1 MMTTAAQTAQT
12 MNNVALQAPT
22 LPFDVDAVRRDF
34 PILGRA
40 VRDRALVYLDNA
52 ATTQKPRAV
61 IDAMARYYEED
72 NSNIHRGVHFLSQQA
87 TFAYER
93 ARGRVA
99 TFVNAPESV
108 EIVFCRGTTE
118 AINLVAHSYAR
129 PRVSEGDEI
138 LVTHMEHHSN
148 IVPWQMLCQT
158 TGAKLVVAPITDEGE
173 LDLAGLAD
181 KLSPRTRLVA
191 VTHASNVLGTINPI
205 RRICDLAHEFDVPVL
220 VDGAQGA
227 PHLAIDVQALGCD
240 FYTLS
245 GHKLF
250 APTGIGALW
259 GRRELLEAMSPYEG
273 GGSMIQSVTFESTT
287 FAELPNKFEAGTP
300 NIAGAIGLAAVVD
313 YLNGLGMERIAAY
326 EEELLAYATERLLSI
341 DGLRLFGTAADKVA
355 VLSFALEFAHPHDI
369 GTILDTEG
377 VALRTGHHC
386 AQPLMQRFDV
396 PAMARASFAFYNTR
410 HEVDI
415 LVSALGK
422 VKEIL
427 S

>member
-1 MMTTAAQTAQT
+1 MTTAPAQAVLDIAVQ
-12 MNNVALQAPT
+12 ALAV
-22 LPFDVDAVRRDF
+22 PFDVDSVRRDF

-61 IDAMARYYEED
+61 IDAMARYYYEE
-72 NSNIHRGVHFLSQQA
+72 NSNIHRGVHLLSQQA

-93 ARGRVA
+93 ARGRIA
-99 TFVNAPESV
+99 TFVNATESA

-118 AINLVAHSYAR
+118 AVNLVAHGYAR
-129 PRVSEGDEI
+129 DRIQPGDEI

-148 IVPWQMLCQT
+148 IVPWQMLCQQ
-158 TGAKLVVAPITDEGE
+158 TGATLTVAPITDEGE
-173 LDLAGLAD
+173 LDLAAFAD

-205 RRICDLAHEFDVPVL
+205 RSLCDLAHEMDIPVF

-227 PHLAIDVQALGCD
+227 PHLAVDVQALGCD
-240 FYTLS
+240 FYALS

-300 NIAGAIGLAAVVD
+300 NIAGAIGLAAAVD
-313 YLNGLGMERIAAY
+313 YLNSLGMARIAAY
-326 EEELLAYATERLLSI
+326 EDELLGYATERLLSI
-341 DGLRLFGTAADKVA
+341 DGLRLFGTATDKVA
-355 VLSFALEFAHPHDI
+355 VLAFALEAAHPHDI

-386 AQPLMQRFDV
+386 AQPLMQRYGV

-410 HEVDI
+410 HEVDV

-427 S
+427 G

>member
-1 MMTTAAQTAQT
+1 MTAAPTALRDASLET
-12 MNNVALQAPT
+12 PAP
-22 LPFDVDAVRRDF
+22 PFDVDAVRRDF

-52 ATTQKPRAV
+52 ATAQKPRSV
-61 IDAMARYYEED
+61 IEAMERYYEEE

-93 ARGRVA
+93 ARGRIA
-99 TFVNAPESV
+99 QFLNAPESV

-118 AINLVAHSYAR
+118 AVNLVAHSYAR
-129 PRVSEGDEI
+129 PRVGAGDEI

-148 IVPWQMLCQT
+148 IVPWQMLCES
-158 TGAKLVVAPITDEGE
+158 TGATLTVASVTDEGE
-173 LDLAGLAD
+173 LDLADFAD

-191 VTHASNVLGTINPI
+191 VAHASNVLGTINPI
-205 RRICDLAHEFDVPVL
+205 RRICDLAHEFDIPVL

-227 PHLAIDVQALGCD
+227 PHLAVDVQALGCD

-259 GRRELLEAMSPYEG
+259 GRRELLEEMAPYEG

-300 NIAGAIGLAAVVD
+300 NIAGAIGLAAAVD
-313 YLNGLGMERIAAY
+313 YLNGLGMAQISAY
-326 EEELLAYATERLLSI
+326 EEELLAYATDRLLSV
-341 DGLRLFGTAADKVA
+341 DGLRLFGTAPEKVA
-355 VLSFALEFAHPHDI
+355 VLAFALEAAHPHDI
-369 GTILDTEG
+369 GTILDIEG

-386 AQPLMQRFDV
+386 AQPLMQRYGV

-410 HEVDI
+410 HEVDV
-415 LVSALGK
+415 LVTALDK
-422 VKEIL
+422 VKQVL
-427 S
+427 G

>member
-1 MMTTAAQTAQT
+1 MTTASQAVRPSGVAQA
-12 MNNVALQAPT
+12 
-22 LPFDVDAVRRDF
+22 FDVDSVRRDF
-34 PILGRA
+34 PILRRA

-61 IDAMARYYEED
+61 IEAMERYYEED

-99 TFVNAPESV
+99 KFINGRESA

-118 AINLVAHSYAR
+118 AVNLVARSYAR
-129 PRVSEGDEI
+129 PKIGRGDEI
-138 LVTHMEHHSN
+138 LITHMEHHSN
-148 IVPWQMLCQT
+148 IVPWQMLCQE
-158 TGAKLVVAPITDEGE
+158 TGASLVVAPITDEGE
-173 LDLAGLAD
+173 IDLAAFAD
-181 KLSPRTRLVA
+181 KLSARTCLVA

-205 RRICDLAHEFDVPVL
+205 RRICDLAHEFDVPVF

-227 PHLAIDVQALGCD
+227 PHLVVDVQALGCD
-240 FYTLS
+240 FYALS

-259 GRRELLEAMSPYEG
+259 GRRELLEEMAPYEG

-287 FAELPNKFEAGTP
+287 YAELPNKFEAGTP
-300 NIAGAIGLAAVVD
+300 NIAGAIGLAAAVD
-313 YLNGLGMERIAAY
+313 YLNGLGMAQIAAY
-326 EEELLAYATERLLSI
+326 EDELLDYATSQLLSV

-355 VLSFALEFAHPHDI
+355 VLAFALEAAHPHDI

-377 VALRTGHHC
+377 VAVRTGHHC
-386 AQPLMQRFDV
+386 AQPLMQRYGV

-410 HEVDI
+410 HEVDV
-415 LVSALGK
+415 LVSALNK

-427 S
+427 G

>member
-1 MMTTAAQTAQT
+1 VTAAPHPVYDVAPQTPA
-12 MNNVALQAPT
+12 V
-22 LPFDVDAVRRDF
+22 PFDVDSVRRDF

-52 ATTQKPRAV
+52 ATTQKPRFVLDAV
-61 IDAMARYYEED
+61 DRYYEEE
-72 NSNIHRGVHFLSQQA
+72 NSNIHRGVHLLSQQA

-93 ARGRVA
+93 ARGRIA
-99 TFVNAPESV
+99 KFVNAAESA

-118 AINLVAHSYAR
+118 AVNLVAHGYGR
-129 PRVSEGDEI
+129 PRVSAGDEI

-148 IVPWQMLCQT
+148 IVPWQMLCQA
-158 TGAKLVVAPITDEGE
+158 TGATLTVAPITDEGE
-173 LDLAGLAD
+173 LDLAGFAD
-181 KLSPRTRLVA
+181 KLSSRTRLVA
-191 VTHASNVLGTINPI
+191 VTHASNVLGTVNPI
-205 RRICDLAHEFDVPVL
+205 RRLCDLAHEFDIPVL

-227 PHLAIDVQALGCD
+227 PHLAVDVQALGCD
-240 FYTLS
+240 FYAFS

-273 GGSMIQSVTFESTT
+273 GGSMIQSVTFEATT

-300 NIAGAIGLAAVVD
+300 NIAGAIGLAAAVD

-326 EEELLAYATERLLSI
+326 EEELLIYATERLLAV
-341 DGLRLFGTAADKVA
+341 DGLRLFGTAAEKVA
-355 VLSFALEFAHPHDI
+355 VLAFALEDAHPHDI

-386 AQPLMQRFDV
+386 AQPLMQRFGV

-410 HEVDI
+410 HEIDV
-415 LVSALGK
+415 LVSSLAK

-427 S
+427 G

>member
-1 MMTTAAQTAQT
+1 LRDASLETP
-12 MNNVALQAPT
+12 AP
-22 LPFDVDAVRRDF
+22 PFDVDAVRRDF

-52 ATTQKPRAV
+52 ATAQKPRSV
-61 IDAMARYYEED
+61 IEAMERYYEEE

-93 ARGRVA
+93 ARGRIA
-99 TFVNAPESV
+99 QFLNAPESV

-118 AINLVAHSYAR
+118 AVNLVAHSYAR
-129 PRVSEGDEI
+129 PRVGAGDEI

-148 IVPWQMLCQT
+148 IVPWQMLCES
-158 TGAKLVVAPITDEGE
+158 TGATLTVASVTDEGE
-173 LDLAGLAD
+173 LDLADFAD

-205 RRICDLAHEFDVPVL
+205 RRICDLAHEFDIPVL

-227 PHLAIDVQALGCD
+227 PHLAVDVQALGCD

-259 GRRELLEAMSPYEG
+259 GRRELLEEMAPYEG

-300 NIAGAIGLAAVVD
+300 NIAGAIGLAAAVD
-313 YLNGLGMERIAAY
+313 YLNGLGMAQISAY
-326 EEELLAYATERLLSI
+326 EEELLAYATDRLLSV
-341 DGLRLFGTAADKVA
+341 DGLRLFGTAPEKVA
-355 VLSFALEFAHPHDI
+355 VLAFALEAAHPHDI
-369 GTILDTEG
+369 GTILDIEG

-386 AQPLMQRFDV
+386 AQPLMQRYGV

-410 HEVDI
+410 HEVDV
-415 LVSALGK
+415 LVTALDK
-422 VKEIL
+422 VKQVL
-427 S
+427 G

>member
-1 MMTTAAQTAQT
+1 MRDASLETP
-12 MNNVALQAPT
+12 AP
-22 LPFDVDAVRRDF
+22 PFDVDAVRRDF

-52 ATTQKPRAV
+52 ATAQKPRSV
-61 IDAMARYYEED
+61 IEAMERYYEEE

-93 ARGRVA
+93 ARGRIA
-99 TFVNAPESV
+99 QFLNAPESV

-118 AINLVAHSYAR
+118 AVNLVAHSYAR
-129 PRVSEGDEI
+129 PRVGAGDEI

-148 IVPWQMLCQT
+148 IVPWQMLCES
-158 TGAKLVVAPITDEGE
+158 TGATLTVASVTDEGE
-173 LDLAGLAD
+173 LDLADFAD

-205 RRICDLAHEFDVPVL
+205 RRICDLAHEFDIPVL

-227 PHLAIDVQALGCD
+227 PHLAVDVQALGCD

-259 GRRELLEAMSPYEG
+259 GRRELLEEMAPYEG

-300 NIAGAIGLAAVVD
+300 NIAGAIGLAAAVD
-313 YLNGLGMERIAAY
+313 YLNGLGMAQISAY
-326 EEELLAYATERLLSI
+326 EEELLAYATDRLLSV
-341 DGLRLFGTAADKVA
+341 DGLRLFGTAPEKVA
-355 VLSFALEFAHPHDI
+355 VLAFALEAAHPHDI
-369 GTILDTEG
+369 GTILDIEG

-386 AQPLMQRFDV
+386 AQPLMQRYGV

-410 HEVDI
+410 HEVDV
-415 LVSALGK
+415 LVTALDK
-422 VKEIL
+422 VKQVL
-427 S
+427 G

>member
-1 MMTTAAQTAQT
+1 MSQAQAA
-12 MNNVALQAPT
+12 
-22 LPFDVDAVRRDF
+22 PFDVDSVRSDF

-52 ATTQKPRAV
+52 ATTQKPRSV
-61 IDAMARYYEED
+61 IDAMDRYYEEE
-72 NSNIHRGVHFLSQQA
+72 NANIHRGVHLLSQQA

-93 ARGRVA
+93 ARGRIA
-99 TFVNAPESV
+99 KFVNAVESA

-118 AINLVAHSYAR
+118 AVNLVAHGYAR
-129 PRVSEGDEI
+129 PRVQAGDEI

-148 IVPWQMLCQT
+148 IVPWQMLCQA
-158 TGAKLVVAPITDEGE
+158 TGAKLTVAPVTDAGA
-173 LDLAGLAD
+173 LDLAGFAD
-181 KLSPRTRLVA
+181 RLSPRTRLVA

-205 RRICDLAHEFDVPVL
+205 RQLCDLAHECGIPVF

-227 PHLAIDVQALGCD
+227 PHLGVDVQALGCD
-240 FYTLS
+240 FYAFS

-273 GGSMIQSVTFESTT
+273 GGSMIQSVTFEATT

-300 NIAGAIGLAAVVD
+300 NIAGAIGLAAAVD

-326 EEELLAYATERLLSI
+326 EDELLVYATERLLAV

-355 VLSFALEFAHPHDI
+355 VLSFALDAAHPHDI
-369 GTILDTEG
+369 GTILDIEG
-377 VALRTGHHC
+377 VAIRTGHHC
-386 AQPLMQRFDV
+386 AQPLMQRFGV

-410 HEVDI
+410 REVDA

-422 VKEIL
+422 VREIL
-427 S
+427 G

>member
-1 MMTTAAQTAQT
+1 MT
-12 MNNVALQAPT
+12 VALQPAREIVSETIPA
-22 LPFDVDAVRRDF
+22 PFDVDSVRRDF

-52 ATTQKPRAV
+52 ATTQKPRSV
-61 IDAMARYYEED
+61 IDAMNRYYEEE

-93 ARGRVA
+93 ARGRIA
-99 TFVNAPESV
+99 KFVNAAESA

-118 AINLVAHSYAR
+118 AVNLVAHGYGR
-129 PRVSEGDEI
+129 PRVSAGDEI

-148 IVPWQMLCQT
+148 IVPWQMLCQE
-158 TGAKLVVAPITDEGE
+158 TGATLTVAPITDAGE
-173 LDLAGLAD
+173 LDQAGFAD
-181 KLSPRTRLVA
+181 KLSSRTRLVA
-191 VTHASNVLGTINPI
+191 VTHASNALGTVNPI
-205 RRICDLAHEFDVPVL
+205 RRLCDLAHEFDIPVL

-227 PHLAIDVQALGCD
+227 PHLTVDVQALGCD
-240 FYTLS
+240 FYAFS

-273 GGSMIQSVTFESTT
+273 GGSMIQSVTFEATT

-300 NIAGAIGLAAVVD
+300 NIAGAIGLAAAVD

-326 EEELLAYATERLLSI
+326 EDELLVYATQRLLSV
-341 DGLRLFGTAADKVA
+341 DGLRLFGTAVEKVA
-355 VLSFALEFAHPHDI
+355 VLAFALETAHPHDI
-369 GTILDTEG
+369 GTILDAEG
-377 VALRTGHHC
+377 VAVRTGHHC
-386 AQPLMQRFDV
+386 AQPLMQRFGV

-410 HEVDI
+410 HEVDV
-415 LVSALGK
+415 LVSSLAK

-427 S
+427 G